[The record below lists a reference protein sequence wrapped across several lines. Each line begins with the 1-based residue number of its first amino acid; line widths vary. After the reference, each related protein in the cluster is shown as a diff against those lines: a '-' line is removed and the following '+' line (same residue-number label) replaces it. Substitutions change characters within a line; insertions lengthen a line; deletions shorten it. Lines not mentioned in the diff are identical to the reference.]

1 MADLGAPVHRQP
13 RCTPGNAGL
22 SPPRSPLTSQTAFFH
37 SVGEKV
43 GVGQLGTYLF
53 FFFYTLKKNNTR
65 NVSTLKDR
73 AP

>member
-13 RCTPGNAGL
+13 RCPPGNAGL

-43 GVGQLGTYLF
+43 DVGQLGTYF
-53 FFFYTLKKNNTR
+53 SSFTLKKKITR
-65 NVSTLKDR
+65 EVSTLKDR